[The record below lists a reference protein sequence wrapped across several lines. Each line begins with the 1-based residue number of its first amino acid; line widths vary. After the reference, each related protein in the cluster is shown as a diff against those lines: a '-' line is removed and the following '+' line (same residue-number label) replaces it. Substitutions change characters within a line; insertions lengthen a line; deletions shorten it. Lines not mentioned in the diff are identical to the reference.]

1 MITAS
6 RPDTEAS
13 ADVDAGAAALATR
26 HRAGLDGL
34 EATRRRSGSD
44 RPRIVIVT
52 VTTFDLDEYVPAAL
66 HGGSS
71 GFLPTF
77 EDASPATLVEPVRA
91 GQPPPLARPAG
102 LATAPLARWLWAGA
116 RGWWRSP
123 AAPPRGRAGVRRR
136 LLQRAGARGG
146 RPPGSGPES
155 GGTTLRTGPARR

>member
-1 MITAS
+1 MITGS

-13 ADVDAGAAALATR
+13 ADVGAGAAALATR

-34 EATRRRSGSD
+34 EATPRRSGSD
-44 RPRIVIVT
+44 RPRIVTVT

-91 GQPPPLARPAG
+91 G
-102 LATAPLARWLWAGA
+102 
-116 RGWWRSP
+116 S
-123 AAPPRGRAGVRRR
+123 AAPRSSRR
-136 LLQRAGARGG
+136 
-146 RPPGSGPES
+146 P
-155 GGTTLRTGPARR
+155 